1 MDYLLEAQTIAN
13 SSTPQNFANINVQKA
28 LAYAILSIAE
38 DVRRIADAA
47 QPTP

>member
-13 SSTPQNFANINVQKA
+13 SVTPSTMGKLNTA
-28 LAYAILSIAE
+28 LAYAILSIAV
-38 DVRRIADAA
+38 DVRRIADAS

>member
-13 SSTPQNFANINVQKA
+13 AVTPTTMGKLNTA
-28 LAYAILSIAE
+28 LAYAILAIAE

>member
-1 MDYLLEAQTIAN
+1 MDYLLAAKNKAATI
-13 SSTPQNFANINVQKA
+13 TPQSMNDLNIA
-28 LAYAILSIAE
+28 LSYAILSIAE